1 MKDSVL
7 DLLGTSLIPKL
18 CSYIAAGTA
27 GNIKLILIFVAAV
40 RAAPN
45 ELALFFNDFDFAV
58 ISANLAIIALCVE
71 LGIHDMIVNILHNG

>member
-1 MKDSVL
+1 MQNSVL
-7 DLLGTSLIPKL
+7 NLLCSALIPKL

-27 GNIKLILIFVAAV
+27 GNIKLILILVAAV

-45 ELALFFNDFDFAV
+45 KFALFFNDFDFAV